1 MHASVLAQTLLPDH
15 KTETNLIIMNE
26 QKKPRLGTLALHAGH
41 SPDSATGS
49 RAVPIYQTTS
59 YIFNDTA
66 HAARLFGLEELGNIY
81 TRIMNP
87 TTDVLEQ
94 RMAALEGGSGA
105 LAHAS
110 GQAAITSA
118 ILNIA
123 NAGDNIVSASQL
135 YGGTYTLFKYT
146 LPKLGIEVRFADA
159 EKPETFEPLID
170 DKTRAVY
177 GDTVGN
183 PKMNIFPF
191 DEVSAVCK
199 RHELPLIVDST
210 VASPACCRPLEH
222 GANVVIHSLTKFLG
236 GHGTSVGGIVVDGGN
251 FDWSSGRFAG
261 FTEPD
266 PSYHGL
272 VHWDA
277 FNAFEPAGGANIAYI
292 MKMRLQLLRDTG
304 NCIAPFNAHQLIQ
317 GIETLHLRMER
328 HCSNALKIAEF
339 LEKHDAVSWVNYP
352 GLPDNQHHAAAQ
364 KYFDAKHHGA
374 LVGFGV
380 KGGTEAGSKF
390 IDSLKLFSHLAN
402 IGDAKSLAIHPA
414 TTTHSQLEPDEQLA
428 AGVSEDFVR
437 LSIGLED
444 IDDLLEDLDQA
455 LAAE

>member
-1 MHASVLAQTLLPDH
+1 MT
-15 KTETNLIIMNE
+15 T
-26 QKKPRLGTLALHAGH
+26 QKGFGTRALHAGH
-41 SPDSATGS
+41 TPDSATGS

-59 YIFNDTA
+59 YVFNDTA

-94 RMAALEGGSGA
+94 RVAALEGGTGA

-118 ILNIA
+118 ILNLA
-123 NAGDNIVSASQL
+123 QAGDNIVSASQL

-159 EKPETFEPLID
+159 EDPSSFEPLID
-170 DKTRAVY
+170 EKTRAVY

-183 PKMNIFPF
+183 PKLNIFPF
-191 DEVSAVCK
+191 EEVSAVARAHK
-199 RHELPLIVDST
+199 LPLVIDST
-210 VASPACCRPLEH
+210 AASPAVCRPIEQ
-222 GANVVIHSLTKFLG
+222 GANIVVHSLTKFIG
-236 GHGTSVGGIVVDGGN
+236 GHGTSIGGIVVDAGN
-251 FDWSSGRFAG
+251 FDWGSGRFSE

-277 FNAFEPAGGANIAYI
+277 FQAFEPAGGANIAYI
-292 MKMRLQLLRDTG
+292 MKMRLQWLRDVG
-304 NCIAPFNAHQLIQ
+304 NCLSPFNAHQILQ
-317 GIETLHLRMER
+317 GLETLHLRMER
-328 HCSNALKIAEF
+328 HCENAIKVAEF
-339 LEKHDAVSWVNYP
+339 LKTHDKVDWVNYP
-352 GLPDNQHHAAAQ
+352 GLSDSPHYAAAE
-364 KYFDAKHHGA
+364 KYFNADMHGA

-380 KGGTEAGSKF
+380 KGGAETGARF
-390 IDSLKLFSHLAN
+390 IDNLLLFSHLAN

-414 TTTHSQLEPDEQLA
+414 STTHQQLTVEEQFS
-428 AGVSEDFVR
+428 AGVTPDFVR
-437 LSIGLED
+437 LSVGIED
-444 IDDLLEDLDQA
+444 IDDLLADLDQA
-455 LAAE
+455 LNA

>member
-1 MHASVLAQTLLPDH
+1 MTTKK
-15 KTETNLIIMNE
+15 KT
-26 QKKPRLGTLALHAGH
+26 PGLGTLALHAGQT
-41 SPDSATGS
+41 PDSATGS

-59 YIFNDTA
+59 YVFNDTA

-94 RMAALEGGSGA
+94 RMAALEGGTAA
-105 LAHAS
+105 LAHSS
-110 GQAAITSA
+110 GQAAITNA

-123 NAGDNIVSASQL
+123 KAGDNIVSASQL

-159 EKPETFEPLID
+159 ENPKTFEPLID

-183 PKMNIFPF
+183 PKMNVFPF
-191 DEVSAVCK
+191 EEVSAVCQK
-199 RHELPLIVDST
+199 HKLPLIVDST
-210 VASPACCRPLEH
+210 VATPVCCRPLEH
-222 GANVVIHSLTKFLG
+222 GANVIIHSVTKFLG
-236 GHGTSVGGIVVDGGN
+236 GHGTSIGGIVVDGGN
-251 FDWSSGRFAG
+251 FDWGSGRFSE

-277 FNAFEPAGGANIAYI
+277 FKAFEPAGGANIAYI
-292 MKMRLQLLRDTG
+292 MKMRLQLLRDMG
-304 NCIAPFNAHQLIQ
+304 NCLSPFNAHQLLL

-328 HCSNALKIAEF
+328 HCSNALKVAEF
-339 LEKHDAVSWVNYP
+339 LEGHDAVEWVNYP
-352 GLPDNQHHAAAQ
+352 GLPSSPHHAAAQ
-364 KYFDAKHHGA
+364 KYFAPKHHGA

-380 KGGTEAGSKF
+380 KGGTDTGSKF
-390 IDSLKLFSHLAN
+390 IDSLQLFSHLAN

-414 TTTHSQLEPDEQLA
+414 TTTHSQLEPEEQVA
-428 AGVSEDFVR
+428 AGVTPDFVR

-444 IDDLLEDLDQA
+444 IDDLLADLDQA
-455 LAAE
+455 LAATL

>member
-1 MHASVLAQTLLPDH
+1 MTMSHG
-15 KTETNLIIMNE
+15 
-26 QKKPRLGTLALHAGH
+26 LGTKALHAGQ
-41 SPDSATGS
+41 SPDSTTGS

-59 YIFNDTA
+59 YVFNDTA

-94 RMAALEGGSGA
+94 RVAALEGGTGA
-105 LAHAS
+105 LAHSS

-123 NAGDNIVSASQL
+123 RSGENIVSATQL

-170 DKTRAVY
+170 DKTRAIY

-183 PKMNIFPF
+183 PKMNVFPF
-191 DEVSAVCK
+191 EEISAVCK
-199 RHELPLIVDST
+199 KHDLPLIVDST

-236 GHGTSVGGIVVDGGN
+236 GHGTSIGGIVVDGGN
-251 FDWSSGRFAG
+251 FDWGSGRFAE

-266 PSYHGL
+266 PSYHDL
-272 VHWDA
+272 VHWEA
-277 FNAFEPAGGANIAYI
+277 FKAFEPAGGSNIAYI
-292 MKMRLQLLRDTG
+292 MKMRLQWLRDMG
-304 NCIAPFNAHQLIQ
+304 NCISPFNSHQILL

-328 HCSNALKIAEF
+328 HCSNALRIAEY
-339 LEKHDAVSWVNYP
+339 LNNHEAVSWVNYP
-352 GLPDNQHHAAAQ
+352 GLPDSPHHAAAQ
-364 KYFDAKHHGA
+364 KYFDDGRHGA
-374 LVGFGV
+374 LVGFGL
-380 KGGTEAGSKF
+380 KGGLEAGSKF

-414 TTTHSQLEPDEQLA
+414 TTTHSQLDEAQQIST
-428 AGVSEDFVR
+428 GVTPDFVR
-437 LSIGLED
+437 LSVGIED
-444 IDDLLEDLDQA
+444 IDDLIDDLDQA
-455 LAAE
+455 LKAS

>member
-1 MHASVLAQTLLPDH
+1 MIT
-15 KTETNLIIMNE
+15 KTS
-26 QKKPRLGTLALHAGH
+26 PGFGTLTLHAGH
-41 SPDSATGS
+41 RPDSATGS

-59 YIFNDTA
+59 YVFNDTA

-94 RMAALEGGSGA
+94 RVAALEGGVGA
-105 LAHAS
+105 LAHSS

-123 NAGDNIVSASQL
+123 QAGDNIVSASQL

-159 EKPETFEPLID
+159 ENPETFEPLID
-170 DKTRAVY
+170 EKTKAIY

-183 PKMNIFPF
+183 PKLNIFPF
-191 DEVSAVCK
+191 EEVSAIAK
-199 RHELPLIVDST
+199 KHKLPLVIDST
-210 VASPACCRPLEH
+210 AASPAVCRPIEH
-222 GANVVIHSLTKFLG
+222 GANIVIHSLTKFIG
-236 GHGTSVGGIVVDGGN
+236 GHGTSIGGIVVDAGN
-251 FDWSSGRFAG
+251 FDWGSGRFSE

-277 FNAFEPAGGANIAYI
+277 FKAFEPAGGANIAYI
-292 MKMRLQLLRDTG
+292 MKMRLQWLRDVG
-304 NCIAPFNAHQLIQ
+304 NCIAPFNAQQILL
-317 GIETLHLRMER
+317 GLETLHLRMER
-328 HCSNALKIAEF
+328 HCQNAQKVAEF
-339 LEKHDAVSWVNYP
+339 LAGHDKVDWVNYP
-352 GLPDNQHHAAAQ
+352 GLIDSPHNSNAQ
-364 KYFDAKHHGA
+364 KYFNNHMYGA

-380 KGGTEAGSKF
+380 KGGLEAGSQF
-390 IDSLKLFSHLAN
+390 IDHLQLFSHLAN

-414 TTTHSQLEPDEQLA
+414 TTTHQQLDPDQQLA
-428 AGVSEDFVR
+428 AGVTPDFVR
-437 LSIGLED
+437 LSVGIED
-444 IDDLLEDLDQA
+444 IDDLLADLDQA
-455 LAAE
+455 LNA